1 MKISF
6 RRSNVPASSY
16 AETGYMYN
24 FPLIRAAMLPF
35 MGTSRA
41 GLVTTRKIAYNIEAL
56 QRGMDEVQG
65 EEQIP
70 FGKPILY

>member
-1 MKISF
+1 
-6 RRSNVPASSY
+6 
-16 AETGYMYN
+16 MYN